1 MSFLSMK
8 FLLFLAAAVAGYY
21 VIPRQLQW
29 VWLLIFSYIFYLASG
44 PAAVVFILTTPATTF
59 LGGLWLEHTDR
70 ALACAL
76 DRTPA
81 RDPDRT
87 PDCGPDHTLD
97 CGPDHTLDCG
107 PDHMLDCGPD
117 RLRRPANPQQPL
129 SPDEK
134 KALKGRFK
142 QRKKWIVALVLFVNF
157 GILAALKYRNFAA
170 DNMNLLFGTHFSS
183 AKLLLPLGI
192 SFYTFQSMGYLIDV
206 YRGKYAPDRNP
217 FRFALFVSFFPQILQ
232 GPIGRY
238 DRLAS
243 QLYGQKSFSLTRI
256 ERGLQLML
264 WGYFKKIVIAD
275 RAAVVVSEVFGNY
288 QSYGGILVMAGV
300 LCYSLQLYGDFS
312 GGMDVIM
319 GASECFGISLDA
331 NFKRPYF
338 AQSISDF
345 WHRWHI
351 TLGTWMKDYVFY
363 PFSLSKGM
371 NKFGK
376 FCKKHFGK
384 HVSRVLPVC
393 IANLLVFFLVGVWHG
408 PAWKFIVYGLYN
420 GIIIAASNLF
430 APFYGE
436 MARKLHIPVESRP
449 WMAVRILR
457 TFLLVNISWYF
468 DMAVSLGAALTMM
481 KNTVTG
487 FSLAALSDGSLLRLG
502 LDLKDYAALALSC
515 TVLLAVSLLQENHVN
530 IRDTLSAKPL
540 AARWCVYLMLLFS
553 IPLLGQITMT
563 GGGFIYAQF

>member
-44 PAAVVFILTTPATTF
+44 PAAVVFILTTTATTF

-76 DRTPA
+76 DRTLA

-87 PDCGPDHTLD
+87 PD

-363 PFSLSKGM
+363 PFSLSMGM
-371 NKFGK
+371 NK
-376 FCKKHFGK
+376 
-384 HVSRVLPVC
+384 L
-393 IANLLVFFLVGVWHG
+393 
-408 PAWKFIVYGLYN
+408 
-420 GIIIAASNLF
+420 
-430 APFYGE
+430 
-436 MARKLHIPVESRP
+436 PVESRP

-502 LDLKDYAALALSC
+502 LDRKDYAALALSC

>member
-21 VIPRQLQW
+21 VIPKQLQW

-44 PAAVVFILTTPATTF
+44 PAAVVFILPPTATTF

-76 DRTPA
+76 DRTLA
-81 RDPDRT
+81 RD
-87 PDCGPDHTLD
+87 
-97 CGPDHTLDCG
+97 
-107 PDHMLDCGPD
+107 PD

-134 KALKGRFK
+134 KALKARFK
-142 QRKKWIVALVLFVNF
+142 QRKKWITALVLFVNF

-243 QLYGQKSFSLTRI
+243 QLYGQKNFSLTRI

-351 TLGTWMKDYVFY
+351 SLGTWMKDYVFY

-420 GIIIAASNLF
+420 GIIIAVSNLF

-487 FSLAALSDGSLLRLG
+487 FSLAALWDGSLLRLG

-530 IRDTLSAKPL
+530 IRDTLAAKPL

>member
-44 PAAVVFILTTPATTF
+44 PAAVVFILTTTATTF

-70 ALACAL
+70 ALSLRPGPNSGARSGPYTGLRPGPYAGL
-76 DRTPA
+76 RPGPYAGLRPGPPPA
-81 RDPDRT
+81 PGQSSAAPFPGR
-87 PDCGPDHTLD
+87 
-97 CGPDHTLDCG
+97 
-107 PDHMLDCGPD
+107 
-117 RLRRPANPQQPL
+117 
-129 SPDEK
+129 K

-142 QRKKWIVALVLFVNF
+142 QRKKWIAALVLFVNF

-183 AKLLLPLGI
+183 ARLLLPLGI

-449 WMAVRILR
+449 WRAVRILR

>member
-21 VIPRQLQW
+21 VIPKQHQW
-29 VWLLIFSYIFYLASG
+29 VWLLLFSYIFYLASG
-44 PAAVVFILTTPATTF
+44 PAAVVFILTTTATTF

-76 DRTPA
+76 E
-81 RDPDRT
+81 RDPD
-87 PDCGPDHTLD
+87 
-97 CGPDHTLDCG
+97 
-107 PDHMLDCGPD
+107 
-117 RLRRPANPQQPL
+117 Q
-129 SPDEK
+129 K
-134 KALKGRFK
+134 KALKGRFR
-142 QRKKWIVALVLFVNF
+142 QHKKWIVALVLFINF
-157 GILAALKYRNFAA
+157 GILASLKYRNFAA

-183 AKLLLPLGI
+183 ARLLLPLGI

-243 QLYGQKSFSLTRI
+243 QLYGQKDFSLTRI
-256 ERGLQLML
+256 ERGLQLIL

-288 QSYGGILVMAGV
+288 QSYHGLLVIAGV

-376 FCKKHFGK
+376 YCKKHFGK

-430 APFYGE
+430 APFYGV
-436 MARKLHIPVESRP
+436 MAHKLHIPVESRP

-468 DMAVSLGAALTMM
+468 DMAESLGAALTMM
-481 KNTVTG
+481 KNTITG
-487 FSLAALSDGSLLRLG
+487 FNLSALTDGSLLRLG
-502 LDLKDYAALALSC
+502 LDLKDYGALALSC
-515 TVLLAVSLLQENHVN
+515 AVLFAVSLLQENQVSM
-530 IRDTLSAKPL
+530 RDALAAKPL
-540 AARWCVYLMLLFS
+540 PARWCVYLMLLFS
-553 IPLLGQITMT
+553 IPFLGQITMT

>member
-1 MSFLSMK
+1 MFFTSYEFLG
-8 FLLFLAAAVAGYY
+8 FITVLFILYY
-21 VIPRQLQW
+21 VIPGKYQWMLLLLASYFFYFVAGADYLIYILATTVTTWFAGCRIEQNVDRQRAWLKEHKSELSAEEKKEYKNRQKSIRVRW
-29 VWLLIFSYIFYLASG
+29 VLACLLINI
-44 PAAVVFILTTPATTF
+44 
-59 LGGLWLEHTDR
+59 
-70 ALACAL
+70 
-76 DRTPA
+76 
-81 RDPDRT
+81 
-87 PDCGPDHTLD
+87 
-97 CGPDHTLDCG
+97 
-107 PDHMLDCGPD
+107 
-117 RLRRPANPQQPL
+117 
-129 SPDEK
+129 
-134 KALKGRFK
+134 
-142 QRKKWIVALVLFVNF
+142 
-157 GILAALKYRNFAA
+157 GILAVTKYTNFFIANVNGILGA
-170 DNMNLLFGTHFSS
+170 FGQLE
-183 AKLLLPLGI
+183 KLSPVTLVLPLGI
-192 SFYTFQSMGYLIDV
+192 SYYTFQSIGYLIDV
-206 YRGKYAPDRNP
+206 YRGTTEAEKNP
-217 FRFALFVSFFPQILQ
+217 FKFALFVSFFPQILQ

-243 QLYGQKSFSLTRI
+243 QLYGQKCFSLTRI

-288 QSYGGILVMAGV
+288 QSYHGILLIAGV

-312 GGMDVIM
+312 GGMDVVM
-319 GASECFGISLDA
+319 GAAECFGISLDA

-338 AQSISDF
+338 ARSISDF

-371 NKFGK
+371 NKLGK
-376 FCKKHFGK
+376 YCKKHFGK

-420 GIIIAASNLF
+420 GIIIAASNLL
-430 APFYGE
+430 APIYTQ
-436 MARKLHIPVESRP
+436 MARKLHIPAESSP
-449 WMAVRILR
+449 WTAVRILR

-468 DMAVSLGAALTMM
+468 DMAESLGAALAMM
-481 KNTVTG
+481 KNTVAG
-487 FSLAALSDGSLLRLG
+487 FTLSALTDGSLLRLG
-502 LDLKDYAALALSC
+502 LDLKDCGALALSC
-515 TVLLAVSLLQENHVN
+515 VVLFTVSLLQENHVSM
-530 IRDTLSAKPL
+530 RDALAAKPL

>member
-44 PAAVVFILTTPATTF
+44 PAAVVFILTTTATTF

-76 DRTPA
+76 DRTLA

-87 PDCGPDHTLD
+87 RTAARTIHWTAARTIRWTAARTICWTAARTP
-97 CGPDHTLDCG
+97 
-107 PDHMLDCGPD
+107 
-117 RLRRPANPQQPL
+117 PAPGQSSAAPF
-129 SPDEK
+129 PDE

-288 QSYGGILVMAGV
+288 QSYGCILVMAGV

-420 GIIIAASNLF
+420 GTIIAASNLF
-430 APFYGE
+430 APLRE

-487 FSLAALSDGSLLRLG
+487 FSLAALSDGRLLRLG
-502 LDLKDYAALALSC
+502 LIARTMRLWSSPARSC
-515 TVLLAVSLLQENHVN
+515 WQSAFQENHVN

-540 AARWCVYLMLLFS
+540 ARWCVYLMLLF
-553 IPLLGQITMT
+553 PYRCWARLP
-563 GGGFIYAQF
+563 

>member
-21 VIPRQLQW
+21 VIPKQLQW

-44 PAAVVFILTTPATTF
+44 PAAVVFILTTTATTL
-59 LGGLWLEHTDR
+59 LGGLGLEHTDR

-76 DRTPA
+76 DRTLA
-81 RDPDRT
+81 RD
-87 PDCGPDHTLD
+87 
-97 CGPDHTLDCG
+97 
-107 PDHMLDCGPD
+107 PD

-134 KALKGRFK
+134 KALKARFK
-142 QRKKWIVALVLFVNF
+142 QRKKWITALVLFVNF

-430 APFYGE
+430 SPFYGE
-436 MARKLHIPVESRP
+436 MARKLHIPVESRS
-449 WMAVRILR
+449 WMVVRILR
-457 TFLLVNISWYF
+457 TFLLVNVSWYF

-487 FSLAALSDGSLLRLG
+487 FSLAALWNGSLLRLG

-530 IRDTLSAKPL
+530 IRDTLAAKPL

>member
-1 MSFLSMK
+1 MSFLSMN
-8 FLLFLAAAVAGYY
+8 FLLFLSVAILGYY
-21 VIPRQLQW
+21 VIPKRLQW
-29 VWLLIFSYIFYLASG
+29 VWLLLFSYIFYLASG
-44 PAAVVFILTTPATTF
+44 TTAVVFILATTITTF
-59 LGGLWLEHTDR
+59 LAGLILEYMDGKMDRELNGQTAGKLNGQTTGGLNSQTTWNPDTQPEKQTIPPPVPSSAATTSTSPL
-70 ALACAL
+70 
-76 DRTPA
+76 TPE
-81 RDPDRT
+81 
-87 PDCGPDHTLD
+87 
-97 CGPDHTLDCG
+97 
-107 PDHMLDCGPD
+107 
-117 RLRRPANPQQPL
+117 Q
-129 SPDEK
+129 K
-134 KALKGRFK
+134 KAVKARFK
-142 QRKKWIVALVLFVNF
+142 RNKKWIAAAALLINF
-157 GILAALKYRNFAA
+157 GILAVLKYRNFAVG
-170 DNMNLLFGTHFSS
+170 NINQLFGTDF
-183 AKLLLPLGI
+183 ALGKLILPLGI

-206 YRGKYAPDRNP
+206 YRGKYAPDHNL

-243 QLYGQKSFSLTRI
+243 QLFSQRKFSLERV

-275 RAAVVVSEVFGNY
+275 RAAVVVNEVFGNY
-288 QSYGGILVMAGV
+288 EAYTGIAVIMGV
-300 LCYSLQLYGDFS
+300 LCYSIQLYGDFS
-312 GGMDVIM
+312 GGMDVVM
-319 GASECFGISLDA
+319 GAAECFGISLDQ

-338 AQSISDF
+338 ARSISDF

-420 GIIIAASNLF
+420 GIIIAASNLL
-430 APFYGE
+430 AHFYGE

-502 LDLKDYAALALSC
+502 LDRKDYAALALSC

>member
-21 VIPRQLQW
+21 VIPKQLQW
-29 VWLLIFSYIFYLASG
+29 VWLLLFSYIFYLASG
-44 PAAVVFILTTPATTF
+44 PAAVVFILTTTATTF
-59 LGGLWLEHTDR
+59 LGGLWLERTDR
-70 ALACAL
+70 ALARAL
-76 DRTPA
+76 ECV
-81 RDPDRT
+81 PDRT
-87 PDCGPDHTLD
+87 PD
-97 CGPDHTLDCG
+97 
-107 PDHMLDCGPD
+107 
-117 RLRRPANPQQPL
+117 RSRRPYSSKQPL
-129 SPDEK
+129 SPEEK
-134 KALKGRFK
+134 KALKGRYK
-142 QRKKWIVALVLFVNF
+142 QHKKWIVALVLFVNF

-243 QLYGQKSFSLTRI
+243 QLCGRRNFSLTRI

-288 QSYGGILVMAGV
+288 QSYHGILVIAGV

-319 GASECFGISLDA
+319 GAAECFGISLDA

-376 FCKKHFGK
+376 YCKKHLGK

-436 MARKLHIPVESRP
+436 MARKLHIPLESKP

-468 DMAVSLGAALTMM
+468 DMAESLGAALTMM
-481 KNTVTG
+481 KNTIAG
-487 FSLAALSDGSLLRLG
+487 FSLSALTDGSLLRLG
-502 LDLKDYAALALSC
+502 LDLKDYGALALSC
-515 TVLLAVSLLQENHVN
+515 AVLLSVSLLQENH
-530 IRDTLSAKPL
+530 ISMRDSLAAKPL

-553 IPLLGQITMT
+553 IPFLGQITMT

>member
-44 PAAVVFILTTPATTF
+44 PAAVVFILTTTATTF

-142 QRKKWIVALVLFVNF
+142 QRKKWIAALVLFVNF

-371 NKFGK
+371 NRFSKY
-376 FCKKHFGK
+376 CKKNLGRHAG
-384 HVSRVLPVC
+384 RVLPVC

-408 PAWKFIVYGLYN
+408 PAWKYIVYGLYN
-420 GIIIAASNLF
+420 GVIIAAGNLS
-430 APFYGE
+430 APLYQKT
-436 MARKLHIPVESRP
+436 ALALHVPTKSKAWGLVQI
-449 WMAVRILR
+449 AR

-468 DMAVSLGAALTMM
+468 DMAQDLKASFIMM

-487 FSLAALSDGSLLRLG
+487 FSFSALTDGTLMRLG
-502 LDLKDYAALALSC
+502 LDKKDYLALILAC
-515 TVLLAVSLLQENHVN
+515 GVLFMVSLLQENHVE
-530 IRDTLSAKPL
+530 IRCSLAKKPL
-540 AARWCVYLMLLFS
+540 AARWGIYLMLLFA
-553 IPLLGQITMT
+553 IPLLGQINLT

>member
-44 PAAVVFILTTPATTF
+44 PAAAVFILTTTVTTF
-59 LGGLWLEHTDR
+59 LGGLCLEHTDR
-70 ALACAL
+70 VLKRALRP
-76 DRTPA
+76 D
-81 RDPDRT
+81 DP
-87 PDCGPDHTLD
+87 
-97 CGPDHTLDCG
+97 
-107 PDHMLDCGPD
+107 
-117 RLRRPANPQQPL
+117 LRPL
-129 SPDEK
+129 STDEK
-134 KALKGRFK
+134 KALKERFK
-142 QRKKWIVALVLFVNF
+142 QRKKWIAALVLLINF

-170 DNMNLLFGTHFSS
+170 HNMNLLFGTHFSP

-243 QLYGQKSFSLTRI
+243 QLYGQKCFSLARI

-264 WGYFKKIVIAD
+264 WGYFKKVVIAD

-288 QSYGGILVMAGV
+288 QSYHGILVIAGV

-312 GGMDVIM
+312 GGMDVVM
-319 GASECFGISLDA
+319 GAAECFGISLDA

-338 AQSISDF
+338 ARSISDF

-371 NKFGK
+371 NKLGK
-376 FCKKHFGK
+376 YCKKHFGK

-420 GIIIAASNLF
+420 GIIIAASNLL
-430 APFYGE
+430 APIYTQ
-436 MARKLHIPVESRP
+436 MARKLHIPAESRP
-449 WMAVRILR
+449 WTAVRIIR

-468 DMAVSLGAALTMM
+468 DMAESLGAALAMM
-481 KNTVTG
+481 KNTVAG
-487 FSLAALSDGSLLRLG
+487 FTLSVLTDGSLLRLG
-502 LDLKDYAALALSC
+502 LDLKDCGALALSC
-515 TVLLAVSLLQENHVN
+515 VVLFTVSLLQENHVSM
-530 IRDTLSAKPL
+530 RDALAAKPL

>member
-21 VIPRQLQW
+21 VIPKQLQW

-44 PAAVVFILTTPATTF
+44 PAAVVFILTTTATTF

-76 DRTPA
+76 YRTLP
-81 RDPDRT
+81 RD
-87 PDCGPDHTLD
+87 
-97 CGPDHTLDCG
+97 
-107 PDHMLDCGPD
+107 PD
-117 RLRRPANPQQPL
+117 RLRRPANPHQPL

-134 KALKGRFK
+134 KALKARFK
-142 QRKKWIVALVLFVNF
+142 QRKKWITALVLFVNF

-430 APFYGE
+430 SPFYRE
-436 MARKLHIPVESRP
+436 MARKLHIPVESRS
-449 WMAVRILR
+449 WMVVRIL
-457 TFLLVNISWYF
+457 NISWYF

-530 IRDTLSAKPL
+530 IRDTLAAKPL

>member
-1 MSFLSMK
+1 MLFSSLTFVWFFLPALALIYYLAPGRKIKNAVLLIAS
-8 FLLFLAAAVAGYY
+8 LLFYSWGE
-21 VIPRQLQW
+21 PR
-29 VWLLIFSYIFYLASG
+29 Y
-44 PAAVVFILTTPATTF
+44 
-59 LGGLWLEHTDR
+59 
-70 ALACAL
+70 
-76 DRTPA
+76 
-81 RDPDRT
+81 
-87 PDCGPDHTLD
+87 
-97 CGPDHTLDCG
+97 
-107 PDHMLDCGPD
+107 
-117 RLRRPANPQQPL
+117 
-129 SPDEK
+129 
-134 KALKGRFK
+134 
-142 QRKKWIVALVLFVNF
+142 VALVLLSILFNYLF
-157 GILAALKYRNFAA
+157 GLAIGKAGGRKGLRRAALAVCVGANLCLLGYFKYFNFFLELAYTVLGKEGFTPRNIA
-170 DNMNLLFGTHFSS
+170 
-183 AKLLLPLGI
+183 LPIGI

-206 YRGKYAPDRNP
+206 YRGKYAPDHNL

-243 QLYGQKSFSLTRI
+243 QLFSQRKFSLKRV

-275 RAAVVVSEVFGNY
+275 RAAVVVNEVFGNY
-288 QSYGGILVMAGV
+288 EAYTGIAVIMGV
-300 LCYSLQLYGDFS
+300 LCYSIQLYGDFS
-312 GGMDVIM
+312 GGMDVVM
-319 GASECFGISLDA
+319 GAAECFGISLDQ

-338 AQSISDF
+338 ARSISDF

-515 TVLLAVSLLQENHVN
+515 TILLSVSLLQENHVN
-530 IRDTLSAKPL
+530 IRDTLAAKPL

>member
-21 VIPRQLQW
+21 VIPKQLQW

-44 PAAVVFILTTPATTF
+44 PAAVVFILTATATTF

-76 DRTPA
+76 DRTLA
-81 RDPDRT
+81 RD
-87 PDCGPDHTLD
+87 
-97 CGPDHTLDCG
+97 
-107 PDHMLDCGPD
+107 PD

-134 KALKGRFK
+134 KALKARFK
-142 QRKKWIVALVLFVNF
+142 QRKKWITALVLFVNF

-243 QLYGQKSFSLTRI
+243 QLYGQKNFSLTRI

-487 FSLAALSDGSLLRLG
+487 FSLAALWDGSLLRLG

-530 IRDTLSAKPL
+530 IRDTLAAKPL

>member
-1 MSFLSMK
+1 
-8 FLLFLAAAVAGYY
+8 
-21 VIPRQLQW
+21 
-29 VWLLIFSYIFYLASG
+29 
-44 PAAVVFILTTPATTF
+44 
-59 LGGLWLEHTDR
+59 
-70 ALACAL
+70 
-76 DRTPA
+76 
-81 RDPDRT
+81 
-87 PDCGPDHTLD
+87 
-97 CGPDHTLDCG
+97 
-107 PDHMLDCGPD
+107 
-117 RLRRPANPQQPL
+117 
-129 SPDEK
+129 
-134 KALKGRFK
+134 
-142 QRKKWIVALVLFVNF
+142 
-157 GILAALKYRNFAA
+157 
-170 DNMNLLFGTHFSS
+170 MNLLFGTHFSS

-430 APFYGE
+430 SPFYGE
-436 MARKLHIPVESRP
+436 MARKLHIPVESRS

-457 TFLLVNISWYF
+457 TFLLVNVSWYF

-530 IRDTLSAKPL
+530 IRDTLAAKPL

>member
-29 VWLLIFSYIFYLASG
+29 VWLLLFSYLFYLASG
-44 PAAVVFILTTPATTF
+44 PAAVVFILTTTATTF

-70 ALACAL
+70 LLKRALECAPGS
-76 DRTPA
+76 DGSPRS
-81 RDPDRT
+81 
-87 PDCGPDHTLD
+87 
-97 CGPDHTLDCG
+97 
-107 PDHMLDCGPD
+107 
-117 RLRRPANPQQPL
+117 L
-129 SPDEK
+129 SKDEI
-134 KALKGRFK
+134 KAIKGRFK
-142 QRKKWIVALVLFVNF
+142 QRKKWIAALVLLINF

-170 DNMNLLFGTHFSS
+170 DNMNLLFGTHFSP

-243 QLYGQKSFSLTRI
+243 QLYGQKRFSLTRI

-288 QSYGGILVMAGV
+288 QSYHGILVIAGV

-312 GGMDVIM
+312 GGMDVVM
-319 GASECFGISLDA
+319 GAAECFGISLDA

-338 AQSISDF
+338 ARSISDF

-376 FCKKHFGK
+376 YCKKHFSK

-420 GIIIAASNLF
+420 GIIIAASSLL
-430 APFYGE
+430 APIYTQ
-436 MARKLHIPVESRP
+436 MARKLHIPAESRT
-449 WMAVRILR
+449 WTVVRILR

-468 DMAVSLGAALTMM
+468 DMAESLGAALTMM
-481 KNTVTG
+481 KNTIAG
-487 FSLAALSDGSLLRLG
+487 FTLSTLTDGSLLRLG
-502 LDLKDYAALALSC
+502 LDLKDYGALALSC
-515 TVLLAVSLLQENHVN
+515 AVLFAVSLLQENHVSM
-530 IRDTLSAKPL
+530 RDALAAKPL

>member
-44 PAAVVFILTTPATTF
+44 PAAVVFILTTTATTC

>member
-21 VIPRQLQW
+21 VIPKQLQW

-44 PAAVVFILTTPATTF
+44 PAAVVFILTTTATTF

-76 DRTPA
+76 DRTLA
-81 RDPDRT
+81 RD
-87 PDCGPDHTLD
+87 
-97 CGPDHTLDCG
+97 
-107 PDHMLDCGPD
+107 PD

-134 KALKGRFK
+134 KALKARFK
-142 QRKKWIVALVLFVNF
+142 QRKKWITALVLFVNF

-243 QLYGQKSFSLTRI
+243 QLYGQKNFSLTRI

-371 NKFGK
+371 NKLGK
-376 FCKKHFGK
+376 YCKKHFGK

-420 GIIIAASNLF
+420 GIIIAASNLL
-430 APFYGE
+430 APIYTQ
-436 MARKLHIPVESRP
+436 MARKLHIPAESSP
-449 WMAVRILR
+449 WTAVRILR

-468 DMAVSLGAALTMM
+468 DMAESLGAALAMM
-481 KNTVTG
+481 KNTVAG
-487 FSLAALSDGSLLRLG
+487 FTLSALTDGSLLRLG
-502 LDLKDYAALALSC
+502 LDLKDCGALALSC
-515 TVLLAVSLLQENHVN
+515 VVLFTVSLLQENHVSM
-530 IRDTLSAKPL
+530 RDALAAKPL

>member
-21 VIPRQLQW
+21 VIPKQLQW

-44 PAAVVFILTTPATTF
+44 PAAVVFILTTTATTF

-76 DRTPA
+76 DRTLA
-81 RDPDRT
+81 RD
-87 PDCGPDHTLD
+87 
-97 CGPDHTLDCG
+97 
-107 PDHMLDCGPD
+107 PD

-134 KALKGRFK
+134 KALKARFK
-142 QRKKWIVALVLFVNF
+142 QRKKWITALVLFVNF

-243 QLYGQKSFSLTRI
+243 QLYGQKNFSLTRI

-371 NKFGK
+371 NKLGK
-376 FCKKHFGK
+376 YCKKHFGK

-420 GIIIAASNLF
+420 GIIIAAGNLL
-430 APFYGE
+430 APIYTQ
-436 MARKLHIPVESRP
+436 MARKLHIPAESRP

-487 FSLAALSDGSLLRLG
+487 FSLAALWDGSLLRLG

-530 IRDTLSAKPL
+530 IRDTLAAKPL

>member
-21 VIPRQLQW
+21 VIPKQLQW

-44 PAAVVFILTTPATTF
+44 PAAVVFILTTTATTF

-76 DRTPA
+76 DRTLA
-81 RDPDRT
+81 RD
-87 PDCGPDHTLD
+87 
-97 CGPDHTLDCG
+97 
-107 PDHMLDCGPD
+107 PD

-142 QRKKWIVALVLFVNF
+142 QRKKWIAALVLFVNF

-243 QLYGQKSFSLTRI
+243 QLYGQKSFSLARI

-371 NKFGK
+371 NKLGK
-376 FCKKHFGK
+376 YCKKHFGK

-420 GIIIAASNLF
+420 GIIIAAGNLL
-430 APFYGE
+430 APIYTQ
-436 MARKLHIPVESRP
+436 MARKLHIPAESSP
-449 WMAVRILR
+449 WTAVRILR

-468 DMAVSLGAALTMM
+468 DMAESLGAALAMM
-481 KNTVTG
+481 KNTVAG
-487 FSLAALSDGSLLRLG
+487 FTLSALTDGSLLRLG
-502 LDLKDYAALALSC
+502 LDLKDCGALALSC
-515 TVLLAVSLLQENHVN
+515 VVLFTVSLLQENHVSM
-530 IRDTLSAKPL
+530 RDALAAKPL

>member
-44 PAAVVFILTTPATTF
+44 PAAVVFILTTTATTF
-59 LGGLWLEHTDR
+59 LGG
-70 ALACAL
+70 
-76 DRTPA
+76 
-81 RDPDRT
+81 PDRT

-371 NKFGK
+371 NRFSKY
-376 FCKKHFGK
+376 CKKNLGRHAG
-384 HVSRVLPVC
+384 RVLPVC

>member
-21 VIPRQLQW
+21 VIPKQLQW

-44 PAAVVFILTTPATTF
+44 PAAVVSPSPPPATTF

-76 DRTPA
+76 DRTLA
-81 RDPDRT
+81 RD
-87 PDCGPDHTLD
+87 
-97 CGPDHTLDCG
+97 
-107 PDHMLDCGPD
+107 PD

-134 KALKGRFK
+134 KALKARFK
-142 QRKKWIVALVLFVNF
+142 QRKKWITALVLFVNF

-319 GASECFGISLDA
+319 GASECFGISLDT

-487 FSLAALSDGSLLRLG
+487 FSLAALWDGSLLRLG

-530 IRDTLSAKPL
+530 IRDTLAAKPL

>member
-8 FLLFLAAAVAGYY
+8 FLLFLAVAVAGYY

-44 PAAVVFILTTPATTF
+44 PAAAVFILTTTVTTF
-59 LGGLWLEHTDR
+59 LGGLCLEHTDR
-70 ALACAL
+70 ALKRAL
-76 DRTPA
+76 RPD
-81 RDPDRT
+81 DP
-87 PDCGPDHTLD
+87 
-97 CGPDHTLDCG
+97 
-107 PDHMLDCGPD
+107 
-117 RLRRPANPQQPL
+117 LRPL
-129 SPDEK
+129 STDEK
-134 KALKGRFK
+134 KALKERFK
-142 QRKKWIVALVLFVNF
+142 QRKKWIAALVLLINF

-170 DNMNLLFGTHFSS
+170 DNMNLLFGTHFSP

-243 QLYGQKSFSLTRI
+243 QLYGQKRFSLTRI

-288 QSYGGILVMAGV
+288 QSYHGILVIAGV

-312 GGMDVIM
+312 GGMDVVM
-319 GASECFGISLDA
+319 GAAECFGISLDA

-338 AQSISDF
+338 ARSISDF

-371 NKFGK
+371 NKLGK
-376 FCKKHFGK
+376 YCKIHFGK

-420 GIIIAASNLF
+420 GIIIAAGNLL
-430 APFYGE
+430 APIYTQ
-436 MARKLHIPVESRP
+436 MARKLHIPAESSP
-449 WMAVRILR
+449 WTAVRILR
-457 TFLLVNISWYF
+457 TFLLVNIS
-468 DMAVSLGAALTMM
+468 
-481 KNTVTG
+481 
-487 FSLAALSDGSLLRLG
+487 
-502 LDLKDYAALALSC
+502 
-515 TVLLAVSLLQENHVN
+515 
-530 IRDTLSAKPL
+530 
-540 AARWCVYLMLLFS
+540 
-553 IPLLGQITMT
+553 
-563 GGGFIYAQF
+563 

>member
-1 MSFLSMK
+1 
-8 FLLFLAAAVAGYY
+8 
-21 VIPRQLQW
+21 
-29 VWLLIFSYIFYLASG
+29 
-44 PAAVVFILTTPATTF
+44 
-59 LGGLWLEHTDR
+59 
-70 ALACAL
+70 
-76 DRTPA
+76 
-81 RDPDRT
+81 
-87 PDCGPDHTLD
+87 
-97 CGPDHTLDCG
+97 
-107 PDHMLDCGPD
+107 
-117 RLRRPANPQQPL
+117 
-129 SPDEK
+129 
-134 KALKGRFK
+134 
-142 QRKKWIVALVLFVNF
+142 
-157 GILAALKYRNFAA
+157 
-170 DNMNLLFGTHFSS
+170 MNLLFGTHFST

-243 QLYGQKSFSLTRI
+243 QLYGQKNFSLTRI

-436 MARKLHIPVESRP
+436 MARKLHIPVESRS
-449 WMAVRILR
+449 WMVVRILR

-487 FSLAALSDGSLLRLG
+487 FSLAALWDGSLLRLG

-530 IRDTLSAKPL
+530 LRDTLAAKPL